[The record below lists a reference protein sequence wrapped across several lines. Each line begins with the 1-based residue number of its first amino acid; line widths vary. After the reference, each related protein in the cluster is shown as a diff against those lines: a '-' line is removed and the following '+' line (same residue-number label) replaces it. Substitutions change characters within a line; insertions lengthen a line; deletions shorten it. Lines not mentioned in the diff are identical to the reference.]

1 MDLTKITDVDKL
13 KSLAYD
19 QLAQKQV
26 AEQNLQAISQRLE
39 EVIAKLN
46 KQQAKQNKPAQ
57 KPSKK

>member
-39 EVIAKLN
+39 EVVAELN
-46 KQQAKQNKPAQ
+46 KKQAKQDKAAQ
-57 KPSKK
+57 KPGKK